1 MVRPMCSAPLIGSIK
16 LLTTYVCSVGNTL
29 YVYVFLSVMVVIG
42 FGSVAVYCYHRRRI
56 QRFVDHDNMN
66 NNMQRHSLVDR

>member
-1 MVRPMCSAPLIGSIK
+1 M
-16 LLTTYVCSVGNTL
+16 
-29 YVYVFLSVMVVIG
+29 YVFLSVMVVIG

>member
-1 MVRPMCSAPLIGSIK
+1 MVRTSMCNASRLQVSFADFGG
-16 LLTTYVCSVGNTL
+16 SVGNTL